1 MSSETSGR
9 EGPNCELLRLWW
21 FQNGQQEESHLTCL
35 LTSPLSERKPTF
47 IVFENTV
54 WIVTLCLSLCENRC
68 SWYLEAPGY
77 FNVPLPHIQR
87 RTDHNSC
94 TKACW
99 VYVKQCWRLLSCPRL
114 CSVWAALAGQISEME
129 QVVPQACCQIWVP
142 LGNRSYFRQRPVWS
156 CGPNACLL
164 LEHPAVCLQCAGW
177 IRLFR
182 WNFPFVCSNSVVS
195 YMQVRNSF
203 QKHPPVRATSLL
215 GVLLLG
221 LPTFTLTCKQVIHYI
236 SHDYFVMFWGFHTL
250 WEKFLHS
257 EDCFCNNTCCSS
269 FCILESIHFKFR
281 LHNSIYWA
289 LLYLLIPGALG
300 GRSLYR

>member
-1 MSSETSGR
+1 MDSRKSHIWPVFSLHLCQNASLHLSFLKTLYELLLCAFPCVKTDVVDTWKLLAISMFPYPTYR
-9 EGPNCELLRLWW
+9 EGLITTHALKHAGFMWSSVGGSCLAQGCALYGQHWQGRSVRWNRWCHRPAARSEYLWAV
-21 FQNGQQEESHLTCL
+21 G
-35 LTSPLSERKPTF
+35 
-47 IVFENTV
+47 V
-54 WIVTLCLSLCENRC
+54 
-68 SWYLEAPGY
+68 
-77 FNVPLPHIQR
+77 
-87 RTDHNSC
+87 
-94 TKACW
+94 
-99 VYVKQCWRLLSCPRL
+99 
-114 CSVWAALAGQISEME
+114 ISD
-129 QVVPQACCQIWVP
+129 
-142 LGNRSYFRQRPVWS
+142 RPVWS